1 MNIWR
6 IAFWNHSAISA
17 FNFITTFVN
26 CPSSWAQYFP
36 NAKRMNYAIA
46 KSTHFYSICHRQS
59 VKKRLSAFLKYK
71 MTDYFSDI
79 PKVNPRRGWNFISL
93 FVTTIRVV
101 PSPPPF
107 SDTPLIVFNATLSN
121 VSFVLPKGR

>member
-1 MNIWR
+1 MEPFHYFSIQFNYNIR
-6 IAFWNHSAISA
+6 QLPFIVGTIFPKCKTHELCYRKIHAFL
-17 FNFITTFVN
+17 FYL
-26 CPSSWAQYFP
+26 SS
-36 NAKRMNYAIA
+36 
-46 KSTHFYSICHRQS
+46 SS

>member
-6 IAFWNHSAISA
+6 IVFWNHSTISA

-26 CPSSWAQYFP
+26 NPSSWAQYFQ
-36 NAKRMNYAIA
+36 NTKRMNYVIA
-46 KSTHFYSICHRQS
+46 KSTRFYSICHRQS

-71 MTDYFSDI
+71 MADYFS
-79 PKVNPRRGWNFISL
+79 V
-93 FVTTIRVV
+93 
-101 PSPPPF
+101 
-107 SDTPLIVFNATLSN
+107 TPLIVFNATLSN